1 MHWFVHCLLIH
12 KGLLPKE
19 IERTPAQIAPDI
31 NRGKAIAGT
40 AGAIVVGGGL
50 SALTIAVITIVGLFF
65 VCIFWGIGVAIGAL

>member
-1 MHWFVHCLLIH
+1 MHWFVLSLCIH

-50 SALTIAVITIVGLFF
+50 SALAIAVITIVGLFF